1 LGFGPKLSA
10 QSVFRERAWA
20 RFQGFQVSEF
30 QGFKSL
36 KDLGFELEIEVE
48 FLRPPALF
56 EHFETLKL

>member
-1 LGFGPKLSA
+1 MQEVGFWSK
-10 QSVFRERAWA
+10 VERTVRIRERAWA
-20 RFQGFQVSEF
+20 RFQGFKVSEF
-30 QGFKSL
+30 QVL